1 MQLSKHYQYRVVQHI
16 DRIEEQHCLPLFLII
31 KMSINKPLDFE
42 DIDEIS
48 DALAALREVR
58 TTLTTDADDLE
69 QQEPINRRL
78 FNKVYSTALNEINT
92 AIINLEEQGHRI
104 NDQKIVYTNDVIN
117 TNQPTSDE
125 QAMIQF
131 ILRVQQSNQQQ

>member
-1 MQLSKHYQYRVVQHI
+1 MQLSKHYQYRIVQHI

-48 DALAALREVR
+48 DALAALREVQ
-58 TTLTTDADDLE
+58 TILTVHADELE

-78 FNKVYSTALNEINT
+78 FNKIYTTALNEVNT

-104 NDQKIVYTNDVIN
+104 NDQAIVYADDVIIN
-117 TNQPTSDE
+117 NQLTSDE

-131 ILRVQQSNQQQ
+131 IRRVQQSNQ

>member
-1 MQLSKHYQYRVVQHI
+1 MQLSKHYRYRVVQHI
-16 DRIEEQHCLPLFLII
+16 DRIEEQHCLPLFLFI
-31 KMSINKPLDFE
+31 KLGIEKPSDFD

-48 DALAALREVR
+48 DTLAALREVR
-58 TTLTTDADDLE
+58 TILTTDADELE

-104 NDQKIVYTNDVIN
+104 NDQKIVYADDVIN

>member
-1 MQLSKHYQYRVVQHI
+1 MQLSKHYRYRVVQHI
-16 DRIEEQHCLPLFLII
+16 DRIEEQHCLPLFLFI
-31 KMSINKPLDFE
+31 KLGIEKPSDFD

-48 DALAALREVR
+48 DTLAALREVR
-58 TTLTTDADDLE
+58 TILTTDADDLE

-104 NDQKIVYTNDVIN
+104 NDQKIVYTDDVIS

>member
-1 MQLSKHYQYRVVQHI
+1 MQLSKHYRYRVVQHI
-16 DRIEEQHCLPLFLII
+16 DRIEEQHCLPLFLFI
-31 KMSINKPLDFE
+31 KLGIEKPSDFD

-48 DALAALREVR
+48 DTLAALREVR
-58 TTLTTDADDLE
+58 TILTTDADDLE

-104 NDQKIVYTNDVIN
+104 NDQKMVYADDIIN